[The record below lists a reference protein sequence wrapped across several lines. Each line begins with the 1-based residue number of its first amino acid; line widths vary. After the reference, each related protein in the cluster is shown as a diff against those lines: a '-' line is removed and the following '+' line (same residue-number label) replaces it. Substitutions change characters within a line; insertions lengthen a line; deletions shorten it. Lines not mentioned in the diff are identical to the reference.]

1 MHLIR
6 GVLAAATVAAS
17 TSAVGLAF
25 FADWMPRSA
34 DATQVRMVSAAGLS
48 RGEAESSQ
56 SPSAE
61 PVPQQSAL
69 PCWSYGGPYC
79 GWVRTYWGG
88 CDEEWGLS
96 FGFKNS
102 DWLCPHDPLPS
113 ASASLSPSGTSASSG
128 GNAGID
134 EGSNDSSVTL
144 SRLAKPRHSAKPHH
158 SAKPSPMAKPSP
170 TARPSVTATPSH
182 LGDASDHPIQPFL
195 PTGSSERPPATSGS
209 DAAHPSVA
217 VEPQVM
223 PSVEDVLGSRPDRH
237 AGAGL
242 PVPDRE
248 PVIAGQA
255 EDEDG

>member
-56 SPSAE
+56 SPSTE

-79 GWVRTYWGG
+79 GWVGTYWGG

-96 FGFKNS
+96 FGFKNP

-113 ASASLSPSGTSASSG
+113 PSASLSPSGTSASSG
-128 GNAGID
+128 GDAGIN

-144 SRLAKPRHSAKPHH
+144 SRLAKPHHSAKPHY
-158 SAKPSPMAKPSP
+158 SAKPSP
-170 TARPSVTATPSH
+170 TARPSVTAPPSH
-182 LGDASDHPIQPFL
+182 LGDVSDHPIQLVL
-195 PTGSSERPPATSGS
+195 PTGSSERPPAISGG

-223 PSVEDVLGSRPDRH
+223 PSAEDVLGSRPERH
-237 AGAGL
+237 TGAGR

-248 PVIAGQA
+248 PVVAGQL
-255 EDEDG
+255 EGEDG